1 MRRGQ
6 RRPDGTGGGRSGS
19 PADADFAS
27 DGVIVGGA
35 AACFAGA
42 LVENACSV
50 IAPSS
55 IAGLGAGHSAISDGR
70 LPAPVLL
77 LVARLEVMALQPIK
91 SLRSKLHFPS
101 GDSCRR
107 AR

>member
-55 IAGLGAGHSAISDGR
+55 IAGLGAGHSAISDPPPTG
-70 LPAPVLL
+70 AGS
-77 LVARLEVMALQPIK
+77 VARGAIGSDGLATYKIVALETPLSI
-91 SLRSKLHFPS
+91 R
-101 GDSCRR
+101 
-107 AR
+107 